1 MFDKCFYYFNSWNC
15 QIYRI
20 QPKIYQLCIFIV
32 DLLSWNGSCS
42 HVAGLHF
49 GQHNLFMQDASIY
62 SAGHWVQNIPAIPD
76 FLEEI

>member
-1 MFDKCFYYFNSWNC
+1 
-15 QIYRI
+15 
-20 QPKIYQLCIFIV
+20 V

-49 GQHNLFMQDASIY
+49 GQHNPFMQDASIY
-62 SAGHWVQNIPAIPD
+62 SAGHWVQNNPAIPD